1 MEKQNTCAHLR
12 PIKSLKIGG
21 CFVRAIL
28 DPRNSSRPG
37 KRYVVLVYYISGC
50 GRLYQQ
56 LPYLLSSI
64 EYEEVLRSTGRG
76 RPTKDA
82 ASPFSIKC
90 SIIEDFDAAVGRL
103 QKLAGRSSITLQLLR
118 SFLSAKEAE
127 TFTDFWAQFNM
138 TKNVGTR
145 NAYDIALHSFIKY
158 VGVVRRSYIT
168 ADDIRLWEKGM
179 AEDGISLTTVGMYE
193 RACRAVWH
201 ASVKKGLASLSDKPF
216 KRIPKGSDRKRQ
228 WFDVDKMTYLFTI
241 FERKDYPDSWREVTR
256 QKVHRALGLFLFQYL
271 ADGCNLADVANLRFE
286 GDYVLSKGSLMSFTR
301 QKTERTS
308 SLEVIFPVIDPLK
321 VILAELGDPSEKG
334 LVFPFIYKGAKTPE
348 EKQKRVAQVNKD
360 VREGLQ
366 QLIDSLDW
374 GVKPGGSWAR
384 HSFATNLANEGV
396 PERYISEAMG
406 HAVSGVTTLRY
417 IDRFPLPKQVQYNQK
432 LLRTGQEDE
441 PLIVL
446 SEKEYD
452 QLLFEAGRI

>member
-1 MEKQNTCAHLR
+1 
-12 PIKSLKIGG
+12 
-21 CFVRAIL
+21 
-28 DPRNSSRPG
+28 
-37 KRYVVLVYYISGC
+37 
-50 GRLYQQ
+50 
-56 LPYLLSSI
+56 
-64 EYEEVLRSTGRG
+64 
-76 RPTKDA
+76 
-82 ASPFSIKC
+82 
-90 SIIEDFDAAVGRL
+90 
-103 QKLAGRSSITLQLLR
+103 
-118 SFLSAKEAE
+118 
-127 TFTDFWAQFNM
+127 
-138 TKNVGTR
+138 
-145 NAYDIALHSFIKY
+145 
-158 VGVVRRSYIT
+158 
-168 ADDIRLWEKGM
+168 M